1 MKNMLDKQNNEENL
15 LEDPE
20 NSIESRE
27 DISTEESVFEEVLR
41 ESEEEI
47 SCEPEAENT
56 DDSEDITCEN
66 TDTDTNSTPE
76 YEARDNNADGEE
88 SLENADTDKDGEREE
103 ILHDINSVA
112 TDISLDSYESNAEK
126 AEEATTVNAVR
137 STIKSKAQQI
147 LTTEKMV
154 GIGIFSALAFVA
166 SLFVRFPVQ
175 FLTFDAKDAVI
186 TIAAFVYGPLSAVLI
201 SLIVA
206 FIEMITVSTTMWYGF
221 LMNFASSA
229 IFSVTASIIYRK
241 KRNLNGA
248 IISLYSAI
256 AATVGI
262 MVLLNIF
269 ITPLYFGLP
278 VAAPMVMEMLPTLLL
293 PFNFA
298 KALMNSAIVMLIYK
312 PVVTALKRLGIV
324 KTHGGSS
331 AMTFNRTTKIIL
343 ALGAVG
349 LVLSIAIF
357 IILVL

>member
-1 MKNMLDKQNNEENL
+1 MENTFDKNNNEENV
-15 LEDPE
+15 LENTTPILDGNEEDRSDIVEESVLEEIKREADEAAPSEEADVDTDDTESLEVAEAEEPIADDIPEEE
-20 NSIESRE
+20 NSIEDTSE
-27 DISTEESVFEEVLR
+27 DGASIEDLTVEESPAEE
-41 ESEEEI
+41 SI
-47 SCEPEAENT
+47 ENDP
-56 DDSEDITCEN
+56 DDSPAPI
-66 TDTDTNSTPE
+66 
-76 YEARDNNADGEE
+76 
-88 SLENADTDKDGEREE
+88 
-103 ILHDINSVA
+103 
-112 TDISLDSYESNAEK
+112 ISKK
-126 AEEATTVNAVR
+126 AKTM
-137 STIKSKAQQI
+137 

-154 GIGIFSALAFVA
+154 GIGIFSALAFVV

-186 TIAAFVYGPLSAVLI
+186 TIAAFVYGPLSAVII
-201 SLIVA
+201 SFIVA

-248 IISLYSAI
+248 IIGLYSAI
-256 AATVGI
+256 AATVGV
-262 MVLLNIF
+262 MLLLNIF

-298 KALMNSAIVMLIYK
+298 KALMNSAIVMFIYK

-324 KTHGGSS
+324 KTQGGSS

-349 LVLSIAIF
+349 LVISIAIF
-357 IILVL
+357 LILVI

>member
-1 MKNMLDKQNNEENL
+1 MEDTFDKNNNEENV
-15 LEDPE
+15 LENTTPILDGNEEDRSDIVEESVLEEIKREVDENASDDEGNATATDGIDPLEEAEADEPIAEDIPEAEEPVADDIPEEE
-20 NSIESRE
+20 NSIEDTAE
-27 DISTEESVFEEVLR
+27 DGASIEDLTVEESP
-41 ESEEEI
+41 EEI
-47 SCEPEAENT
+47 HAL
-56 DDSEDITCEN
+56 I
-66 TDTDTNSTPE
+66 
-76 YEARDNNADGEE
+76 NN
-88 SLENADTDKDGEREE
+88 K
-103 ILHDINSVA
+103 
-112 TDISLDSYESNAEK
+112 K
-126 AEEATTVNAVR
+126 MKTTL
-137 STIKSKAQQI
+137 S
-147 LTTEKMV
+147 TEKMV
-154 GIGIFSALAFVA
+154 GIGIFSALAFVV

-186 TIAAFVYGPLSAVLI
+186 TIAAFVYGPLSAVII

-229 IFSVTASIIYRK
+229 IFSVTASVIYRK

-248 IISLYSAI
+248 IIGLYSAI
-256 AATVGI
+256 AATVGV
-262 MVLLNIF
+262 MLLLNIF

-298 KALMNSAIVMLIYK
+298 KALMNSAIVMFIYK

-324 KTHGGSS
+324 KTQGGSS

-349 LVLSIAIF
+349 LVISIAIF
-357 IILVL
+357 LILVI

>member
-1 MKNMLDKQNNEENL
+1 MENTFDKNNNEENV
-15 LEDPE
+15 LENTTPILDGNEEDRSDIVEESVLEEIKREVDENASDDEGNATATDGIDPLEEAEADELIAEDIPEAEEPVADDIPEEE
-20 NSIESRE
+20 NSIEDTAE
-27 DISTEESVFEEVLR
+27 DGASIEDLTVEESP
-41 ESEEEI
+41 EEI
-47 SCEPEAENT
+47 HAP
-56 DDSEDITCEN
+56 I
-66 TDTDTNSTPE
+66 
-76 YEARDNNADGEE
+76 NN
-88 SLENADTDKDGEREE
+88 K
-103 ILHDINSVA
+103 
-112 TDISLDSYESNAEK
+112 K
-126 AEEATTVNAVR
+126 MKTTL
-137 STIKSKAQQI
+137 S
-147 LTTEKMV
+147 TEKMV
-154 GIGIFSALAFVA
+154 GIGIFSALAFVV

-186 TIAAFVYGPLSAVLI
+186 TIAAFVYGPLSAVII

-229 IFSVTASIIYRK
+229 IFSVTASVIYRK

-248 IISLYSAI
+248 IIGLYSAI
-256 AATVGI
+256 AATVGV
-262 MVLLNIF
+262 MLLLNIF

-298 KALMNSAIVMLIYK
+298 KALMNSAIVMFIYK

-324 KTHGGSS
+324 KTQGGSS

-349 LVLSIAIF
+349 LVISIAIF
-357 IILVL
+357 LILVI